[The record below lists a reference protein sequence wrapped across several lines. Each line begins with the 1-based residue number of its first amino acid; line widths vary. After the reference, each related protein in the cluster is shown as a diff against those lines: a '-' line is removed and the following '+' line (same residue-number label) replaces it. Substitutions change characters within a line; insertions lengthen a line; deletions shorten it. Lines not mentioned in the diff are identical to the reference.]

1 MVKQLAVGMLVMAIL
16 PCLPLFTGCG
26 GGGGA
31 PADTRPPAIMSVNV
45 SRQAE
50 TGSVE
55 VMARVSDVESGVA
68 RVLIQAAGISQ
79 EIAMQPASGVDWYR
93 AVLTEETGRFRVR
106 AFDNAGNE
114 AVSGEVRVPPPNPPS
129 F

>member
-1 MVKQLAVGMLVMAIL
+1 MSRLTAGMLVVAASL
-16 PCLPLFTGCG
+16 SLPLSTGC

-31 PADTRPPAIMSVNV
+31 PADTRPPAIVSVNV

-50 TGSVE
+50 TGAVE
-55 VMARVSDVESGVA
+55 VLARVSDVESGVS

-93 AVLTEETGRFRVR
+93 AVLTEETGRLRVR

-114 AVSGEVRVPPPNPPS
+114 AVSGEVRVPPPGPP